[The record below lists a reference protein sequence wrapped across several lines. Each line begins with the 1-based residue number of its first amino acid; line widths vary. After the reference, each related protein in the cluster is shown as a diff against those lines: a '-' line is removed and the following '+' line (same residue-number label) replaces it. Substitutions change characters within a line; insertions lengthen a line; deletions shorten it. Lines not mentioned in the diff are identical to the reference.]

1 MYSSF
6 WVYQIWANYLF
17 QRIQGLYL
25 IQSIS
30 YDKDAVFLFFENGS
44 NSFSLEVKFVQGE
57 IFFFESNK
65 TPTGHKQ
72 RGHFQF
78 KEIDGQCVV
87 DVGTRIFDRLIYI
100 EFSGGQR
107 LWFKGFGRF
116 GNVLLGLKD
125 EKSPESMFK
134 LNIKA
139 DWDIDFSDWN
149 DLLLSNLNRKVKVNL
164 DSKIDLIYYQSNI
177 KSISFESLVESYF
190 DANFFDL
197 PTLEIQRS
205 YLYEYF
211 SQIHQLIDFS
221 SSQKN
226 NKVNIDINFHSVLK
240 NIEIEQVIENITLA
254 ATDYIRWYFFHQFK
268 TSFIDATQKRI
279 RQDKGLIKGY
289 LKRKEEIV
297 ERRSY
302 REIGD
307 LILAHA
313 HSIKKGVTNALLM
326 DYYTNQRI
334 RVKLDENLSAAEN
347 AQKYYRKAKN
357 EFLELEKLEENIRQ
371 ITNKIQENE
380 DKLMT
385 VMQAESFKDVKSYQK
400 SKEQFNIPQK
410 KANHAVPYKLYEF
423 EGFEFWVG
431 KNAKSNDEILR
442 IANKN
447 DMWLHVK
454 DFTGSHVIIKQRGKN
469 FPNSIVQVAAQ
480 LAAFHSKAKHQSL
493 VQVQYTLRKFVSKAK
508 KSVSG
513 EVNVLQ
519 ESFIDVEPKDLE
531 IAK

>member
-30 YDKDAVFLFFENGS
+30 YDKDALFLFFENGQ

-65 TPTGHKQ
+65 TATEHKQ

-87 DVGTRIFDRLIYI
+87 DVGTRLFDRLIYI
-100 EFSGGQR
+100 EFAGGQR
-107 LWFKGFGRF
+107 LWLKGFGRF
-116 GNVLLGLKD
+116 GNVLLELNGD
-125 EKSPESMFK
+125 KSPESMFK

-139 DWDIDFSDWN
+139 DWEIDFLDWK
-149 DLLLSNLNRKVKVNL
+149 DLLLSNQHKNIGHNL
-164 DSKIDLIYYQSNI
+164 KSKIDLNVYKSMV
-177 KSISFESLVESYF
+177 KSISFESLVESKF
-190 DANFFDL
+190 DPFFFEL
-197 PTLEIQRS
+197 PSLDSQMS
-205 YLYEYF
+205 YLF
-211 SQIHQLIDFS
+211 DFFNGIHGKLSFTS
-221 SSQKN
+221 SNKG
-226 NKVNIDINFHSVLK
+226 NKVNIDIGFHTIPQTVEIVDK
-240 NIEIEQVIENITLA
+240 IEEITTV
-254 ATDYIRWYFFHQFK
+254 ATDYIRWYYFHQFK

-279 RQDKGLIKGY
+279 KQDKSLIKGY
-289 LKRKEEIV
+289 FKRKEEIV
-297 ERRSY
+297 GRRSY

-334 RVKLDENLSAAEN
+334 RIKLDENLNAAEN

-357 EFLELEKLEENIRQ
+357 EFLELEKLDENILQ
-371 ITNKIQENE
+371 ITQKIQENE
-380 DKLMT
+380 EKLNM
-385 VMQAESFKDVKSYQK
+385 VMLAESFKDVKSFQK

-410 KANHAVPYKLYEF
+410 KANHSLPYKLYEY

-442 IANKN
+442 ISNKN

-469 FPNSIVQVAAQ
+469 FPNNILQVAAQ

-508 KSVSG
+508 KSVTG
-513 EVNVLQ
+513 EVNVMQ

-531 IAK
+531 NGK